1 MLLVSLWK
9 PFPKEAE
16 PLQEKEVHTVTA
28 RKSCR
33 TDVTGRQKMKAKGSI
48 TLSSSSVLL
57 SKIFVTLTNHIFIPF
72 GNPV

>member
-28 RKSCR
+28 CKLCGA
-33 TDVTGRQKMKAKGSI
+33 DVKGKQKMKGKENKY
-48 TLSSSSVLL
+48 SSLL
-57 SKIFVTLTNHIFIPF
+57 SFALQNLCNID
-72 GNPV
+72 

>member
-28 RKSCR
+28 LQI
-33 TDVTGRQKMKAKGSI
+33 VWGRCQGKAEDEG
-48 TLSSSSVLL
+48 
-57 SKIFVTLTNHIFIPF
+57 
-72 GNPV
+72 